1 MRDWVDINPNW
12 FTARIRVESHIKF
25 EELLIWMNANIQGHK
40 KHTIWRLTDGGYFEI
55 RFRYERDYEWF
66 VLRWQ

>member
-1 MRDWVDINPNW
+1 MRDWDDYKPNW
-12 FTARIRVESHIKF
+12 YKSEIRVETHTKF
-25 EELLIWMNANIQGHK
+25 EELMIWMQANLPGHR
-40 KHTIWRLTDGGYFEI
+40 KHTVWRLKDGGYFEI

>member
-1 MRDWVDINPNW
+1 MSGWENFKPKW
-12 FTARIRVESHIKF
+12 YKARIRVESPAKF
-25 EELLIWMNANIQGHK
+25 QELLRWMNDNLQGHT
-40 KHTIWRLTDGGYFEI
+40 KHTVWRLTDGGYFEI

>member
-1 MRDWVDINPNW
+1 MTWDKHKPKWHYAKIK
-12 FTARIRVESHIKF
+12 VESPQKF
-25 EELLIWMNANIQGHK
+25 EELMIWMQSNLQGHR
-40 KHTIWRLTDGGYFEI
+40 KHTVWRLTDGGYFEI